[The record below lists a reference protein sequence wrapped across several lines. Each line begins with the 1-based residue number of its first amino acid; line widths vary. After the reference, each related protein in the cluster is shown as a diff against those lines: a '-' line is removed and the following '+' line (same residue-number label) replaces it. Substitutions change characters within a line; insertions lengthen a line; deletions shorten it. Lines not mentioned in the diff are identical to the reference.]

1 MLKQVKVKVGDESIN
16 GSMHEDE
23 LLIANVIDV
32 GDVINIDGK
41 DREVLSS
48 SVDYRDNVLKINLA
62 KASKPKKEIKSDGKS
77 TKGWNTTN
85 IR

>member
-16 GSMHEDE
+16 GAMHEDE

-32 GDVINIDGK
+32 GDVINVDGK

-62 KASKPKKEIKSDGKS
+62 KASKLKKEKKSDGKS
-77 TKGWNTTN
+77 TKG
-85 IR
+85 

>member
-1 MLKQVKVKVGDESIN
+1 MLKQVLVKVGDESIN

-32 GDVINIDGK
+32 GDVINVDGK

-62 KASKPKKEIKSDGKS
+62 KASKQKKEKKSDGKS
-77 TKGWNTTN
+77 IKGWNTTN

>member
-1 MLKQVKVKVGDESIN
+1 MLKQVIVKVGDQSIN

-32 GDVINIDGK
+32 GDVINVDGK

-62 KASKPKKEIKSDGKS
+62 KASKPKKEKKSDGES
-77 TKGWNTTN
+77 IKG
-85 IR
+85 

>member
-1 MLKQVKVKVGDESIN
+1 MLKQVIVKVGDESIN

-32 GDVINIDGK
+32 GDVINVDGK
-41 DREVLSS
+41 EVLSS

-62 KASKPKKEIKSDGKS
+62 KASKPKKEKKSDGKS
-77 TKGWNTTN
+77 TKG
-85 IR
+85 

>member
-1 MLKQVKVKVGDESIN
+1 MLKQVKVQVGDESIN

-23 LLIANVIDV
+23 LLIANFIDV
-32 GDVINIDGK
+32 GDVINVDGK

-62 KASKPKKEIKSDGKS
+62 KASKPKKEKKSDGKS
-77 TKGWNTTN
+77 TKG
-85 IR
+85 

>member
-1 MLKQVKVKVGDESIN
+1 MLKRVIVKVGDESIN

-32 GDVINIDGK
+32 GDVINVDGK
-41 DREVLSS
+41 DIEVLSS

-62 KASKPKKEIKSDGKS
+62 KASKTKKEKKSDGKS
-77 TKGWNTTN
+77 TKG
-85 IR
+85 

>member
-1 MLKQVKVKVGDESIN
+1 MLKQVLVKVGDESIN

-32 GDVINIDGK
+32 GDVINVDGK

-62 KASKPKKEIKSDGKS
+62 KASKPKKEKKSDGKS
-77 TKGWNTTN
+77 IKG
-85 IR
+85 

>member
-16 GSMHEDE
+16 GSMHDNE

-32 GDVINIDGK
+32 GDVINVDGD

-62 KASKPKKEIKSDGKS
+62 KASKPKKEKKSDGKL
-77 TKGWNTTN
+77 TKG
-85 IR
+85 

>member
-1 MLKQVKVKVGDESIN
+1 MLKQVLVKVGDESIN
-16 GSMHEDE
+16 GSMHEDD

-32 GDVINIDGK
+32 VDVINVDGK

-62 KASKPKKEIKSDGKS
+62 KASKPKKEKKSDGKS
-77 TKGWNTTN
+77 IKGWNTTN

>member
-16 GSMHEDE
+16 GSMHDNE

-32 GDVINIDGK
+32 GDVINVDGD

-62 KASKPKKEIKSDGKS
+62 KASKPKKEKKSDGKQ
-77 TKGWNTTN
+77 TKG
-85 IR
+85 

>member
-1 MLKQVKVKVGDESIN
+1 MLKQVLVKVGDESIN

-32 GDVINIDGK
+32 GDVINVDGK

-62 KASKPKKEIKSDGKS
+62 KASKPKKEKKSDGKS
-77 TKGWNTTN
+77 IKGWNTTN

>member
-1 MLKQVKVKVGDESIN
+1 MLKQVLVKVGDKSIN

-32 GDVINIDGK
+32 GDVINVDGK

-62 KASKPKKEIKSDGKS
+62 KASKPKKEKKSDGKS
-77 TKGWNTTN
+77 IKGWNTTN

>member
-1 MLKQVKVKVGDESIN
+1 MLKQVIVKVGDESIN
-16 GSMHEDE
+16 GSMHENE

-32 GDVINIDGK
+32 GDVINVDGD

-62 KASKPKKEIKSDGKS
+62 KASKPKKEKKSDGKS